1 MFCFLTLFSYNLS
14 ISFMVSVI
22 NFLFFCNSWSSLFV
36 PFVSYIWQSATLFL
50 FVYFLCLW
58 DIVWCIYWFS
68 VFVWDSFLCFF
79 CLNVYISFWF
89 SASKE
94 LTLFHLLRLFVPQLR
109 YILFFNKLIF
119 FLFYFL
125 LHIICCDSYI
135 HIFRFCCSS

>member
-1 MFCFLTLFSYNLS
+1 MEDYNSILKRGTKGKFLTVSMKNEVNRLDVLVFNTVSYNLS

-58 DIVWCIYWFS
+58 DIVWCICWFS

-94 LTLFHLLRLFVPQLR
+94 LTLFHVLR
-109 YILFFNKLIF
+109 
-119 FLFYFL
+119 
-125 LHIICCDSYI
+125 
-135 HIFRFCCSS
+135 